1 MRQREQ
7 FQGPCGLQGP
17 GGCEEWGDSG
27 SGRWL
32 EPRVVGPDR
41 PGLLT
46 PTGLFVMDED
56 ATLQD
61 LPPFCESDPESTDGK
76 SPRLSP
82 PLGGAG
88 MKARAETEVCPL
100 SQMAA

>member
-1 MRQREQ
+1 
-7 FQGPCGLQGP
+7 
-17 GGCEEWGDSG
+17 
-27 SGRWL
+27 
-32 EPRVVGPDR
+32 
-41 PGLLT
+41 
-46 PTGLFVMDED
+46 MDED

-82 PLGGAG
+82 RLGGAG